1 MFQTYGDRAT
11 FVTVYIKEAH
21 ATDEWQMKSN
31 ETDNV
36 CYAQPRTMDQRL
48 AIANDFA
55 KRFNYAIPMLV
66 DGMDNAANQVYAGWP
81 ERIYVIDEQ
90 GSIVYKGEKGP
101 FGFHP
106 EEVETWLRKRFAAA
120 GPAVP

>member
-1 MFQTYGDRAT
+1 MFREYGDRAA

-21 ATDEWQMKSN
+21 STDEWQMKSN

-36 CYAQPRTMDQRL
+36 CYAQPRTLAQRL
-48 AIANDFA
+48 AVANDFA

-66 DGMDNAANQVYAGWP
+66 DGMDNAADQLYAGWP

-90 GSIVYKGEKGP
+90 NSIVYKGETGP

-106 EEVETWLRKRFAAA
+106 EAVEAWLKKRFAAA
-120 GPAVP
+120 DHATR